1 MLHARVIEQTE
12 ISFGPDSRN
21 RLSEVDNPSVEG
33 ARAALESFYYA
44 LNNRDIAVLR
54 ADWANDP
61 LVQLNN
67 PVGGIIRG
75 ADGVAAL
82 YEKVFAGELNL
93 KITFGDVIAYVGDGH
108 AVFAGREVG
117 SYTTADG
124 TVVPLEIRTSRYF
137 RYEEGRWRQYHHH
150 GSIDDADLLRAYQR
164 TVRG

>member
-1 MLHARVIEQTE
+1 MFARGVIEKTE

-21 RLSEVDNPSVEG
+21 RLSKVDDPSVEG

-44 LNNRDIAVLR
+44 LNNRDIAALR
-54 ADWANDP
+54 ANWADDP

-67 PVGGIIRG
+67 PIGGIIRG

-93 KITFGDVIAYVGDGH
+93 KVTFGDVINYVGDRH

-117 SYTTADG
+117 SYTAPDG
-124 TVVPLEIRTSRYF
+124 TVIPLEIRTSRYF
-137 RYEEGRWRQYHHH
+137 RYEEGQWRQYHHH
-150 GSIDDADLLRAYQR
+150 GSIDDTDVLRAYR
-164 TVRG
+164 RAVRG

>member
-1 MLHARVIEQTE
+1 MIEKTE

-21 RLSEVDNPSVEG
+21 RLSEADDPSVEG

-44 LNNRDIAVLR
+44 LNNRDIATLR
-54 ADWANDP
+54 ADWADHP

-93 KITFGDVIAYVGDGH
+93 KVTFTDVIAYLGDGH
-108 AVFAGREVG
+108 AVFAGRETG
-117 SYTTADG
+117 HYTIPDR

-137 RYEEGRWRQYHHH
+137 RYEESRWRQYHHH
-150 GSIDDADLLRAYQR
+150 GSIDDAAALLAYQR
-164 TVRG
+164 AVRG